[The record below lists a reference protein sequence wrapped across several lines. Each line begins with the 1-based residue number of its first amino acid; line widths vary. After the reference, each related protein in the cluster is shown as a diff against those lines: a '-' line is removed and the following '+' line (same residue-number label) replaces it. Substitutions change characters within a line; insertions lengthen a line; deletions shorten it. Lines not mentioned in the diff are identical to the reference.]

1 MVLHFLFDLNNI
13 KLQLQ
18 YKKSSIKYTTVIF
31 LAASDEY
38 HLIENE
44 TNTDN
49 YTEVNKQHLSLQ
61 NTYSP
66 DLGVPNVCK
75 LELNREKIARAMFYI
90 VAISHGIWQVR
101 FISIIWSDIS
111 TYVDITHM

>member
-1 MVLHFLFDLNNI
+1 M
-13 KLQLQ
+13 
-18 YKKSSIKYTTVIF
+18 
-31 LAASDEY
+31 
-38 HLIENE
+38 IENE

-101 FISIIWSDIS
+101 FISIIWCNIS
-111 TYVDITHM
+111 TYYGKLKLANLINTFIMLVVDNRHLCSDILIRNNRRLQ